1 MGRAF
6 EYRKAKKMARW
17 GKMAVTFTRIG
28 KEISMAVKSGGP
40 NPETNT
46 RLRLAI
52 QNAKVANMPKDNVDR
67 AIKKASSKED
77 KDFDEILYEGFGPHG
92 VAFLVETATD
102 NTNRTVANVRSHFNK
117 CGGALGNSGSVE
129 FLFDHKAFFTIDIS
143 GRDIEE
149 VELELIDAGLEEIG
163 NEEGESYVQV
173 GFTDFGKMQQTLDS
187 LNIPIL
193 SSEKERIPMTY
204 KEDLSEEQRA
214 DIEKLIERLEED
226 EDVQAV
232 FHNMSDI

>member
-28 KEISMAVKSGGP
+28 KEIVMAVKSGGADP
-40 NPETNT
+40 DTNT
-46 RLRLAI
+46 RLRIAI
-52 QNAKVANMPKDNVDR
+52 QNAKAANMPKDNVER
-67 AIKKASSKED
+67 AIKKAMGKDE
-77 KDFDEILYEGFGPHG
+77 KDFDELLYEGFGPHG

-117 CGGALGNSGSVE
+117 CGGTLGNSGSVE
-129 FLFDHKAFFTIDIS
+129 FLFEHKALFTIDIS

-149 VELELIDAGLEEIG
+149 LELVLIDFGLEEIG
-163 NEEGESYVQV
+163 TEEGETYVQV
-173 GFTDFGKMQQTLDS
+173 AFVDFGKMQQALDQM
-187 LNIPIL
+187 NITIITA
-193 SSEKERIPMTY
+193 EKERIPMSY
-204 KEDLSEEQRA
+204 KEDLTEEQKA

-232 FHNMSDI
+232 FHTMREE

>member
-40 NPETNT
+40 NPDTNT

>member
-28 KEISMAVKSGGP
+28 KEIVMAVKGGGP
-40 NPETNT
+40 DPDTNT
-46 RLRLAI
+46 RLRIAI
-52 QNAKVANMPKDNVDR
+52 QNAKAANMPKDNVER
-67 AIKKASSKED
+67 AIKKAMGKDE

-117 CGGALGNSGSVE
+117 CGGTLGNSGSVE
-129 FLFDHKAFFTIDIS
+129 FLFEHKALFTIDIT
-143 GRDIEE
+143 GRDLEE
-149 VELELIDAGLEEIG
+149 LELELIDFGLEEIG
-163 NEEGESYVQV
+163 TEEGETYVQV
-173 GFTDFGKMQQTLDS
+173 AFVDFGKMQQALDE
-187 LNIPIL
+187 LKIPIITA
-193 SSEKERIPMTY
+193 EKERVPMSY
-204 KEDLSEEQRA
+204 KDGLTDEQKA

-232 FHNMSDI
+232 FHNMSEE

>member
-129 FLFDHKAFFTIDIS
+129 FLFEHKAFFTIDIS
-143 GRDIEE
+143 ERDIEE

>member
-40 NPETNT
+40 NPDTNT

-204 KEDLSEEQRA
+204 KEDLSEDQRA

-232 FHNMSDI
+232 FHNMSDT

>member
-129 FLFDHKAFFTIDIS
+129 FLFEHKAFFTIDIS

-204 KEDLSEEQRA
+204 KEDLNEEQRA

>member
-129 FLFDHKAFFTIDIS
+129 FLFEHKAFFTIDIS

>member
-40 NPETNT
+40 NPDTNT

-67 AIKKASSKED
+67 AIKKASSKEE

-92 VAFLVETATD
+92 IAFLVETATD

-129 FLFDHKAFFTIDIS
+129 FLFEHKAFFTIDIS
-143 GRDIEE
+143 GKDIED
-149 VELELIDAGLEEIG
+149 VELELIDAGLEDIG
-163 NEEGESYVQV
+163 NEEGETYVQV

-204 KEDLSEEQRA
+204 KEDLSEDQRA

-232 FHNMSDI
+232 FHNMSDT

>member
-40 NPETNT
+40 NPDTNT

-67 AIKKASSKED
+67 AIKKASSKEE

-129 FLFDHKAFFTIDIS
+129 ILFEHKAFFTIDIT

-163 NEEGESYVQV
+163 NEEGETYIQV

>member
-40 NPETNT
+40 NPDTNT

-117 CGGALGNSGSVE
+117 CCGALGNSGSVE
-129 FLFDHKAFFTIDIS
+129 FLYDHKAFFTIDIS

>member
-40 NPETNT
+40 NPDTNT

-67 AIKKASSKED
+67 AIKKASSKEE

-92 VAFLVETATD
+92 IAFLVETATD

-129 FLFDHKAFFTIDIS
+129 FLFEHKAFFTIDIS
-143 GRDIEE
+143 GKDIED
-149 VELELIDAGLEEIG
+149 VELELIDAGLEDIG
-163 NEEGESYVQV
+163 NEEGETYVQV

-232 FHNMSDI
+232 FHNMSDT

>member
-1 MGRAF
+1 
-6 EYRKAKKMARW
+6 
-17 GKMAVTFTRIG
+17 
-28 KEISMAVKSGGP
+28 MAVKSGGP
-40 NPETNT
+40 NPDTNT

>member
-40 NPETNT
+40 NPDTNT

-67 AIKKASSKED
+67 AIKKASSKDD

-129 FLFDHKAFFTIDIS
+129 FLFEHKAFFTIDIS

>member
-1 MGRAF
+1 MLL
-6 EYRKAKKMARW
+6 
-17 GKMAVTFTRIG
+17 I
-28 KEISMAVKSGGP
+28 
-40 NPETNT
+40 
-46 RLRLAI
+46 I

-129 FLFDHKAFFTIDIS
+129 FLFEHKAFFTIDIS

>member
-40 NPETNT
+40 NPDTNT

-67 AIKKASSKED
+67 AIKKASSKEE

-129 FLFDHKAFFTIDIS
+129 FLFEHKAFFTIDIT

-163 NEEGESYVQV
+163 NEEGETYIQV

>member
-40 NPETNT
+40 NPDTNT

-129 FLFDHKAFFTIDIS
+129 FLFEHKAFFTIDIS

>member
-40 NPETNT
+40 NPDTNT

-67 AIKKASSKED
+67 AIKKASSKEE

-92 VAFLVETATD
+92 IAFLVETATD

-129 FLFDHKAFFTIDIS
+129 FLFEHKAFFTIDIT

-149 VELELIDAGLEEIG
+149 VELDLIDAGLEEIG
-163 NEEGESYVQV
+163 NEDGETYIQV

-204 KEDLSEEQRA
+204 KEDLSEDQRA

-232 FHNMSDI
+232 FHNMSDT

>member
-40 NPETNT
+40 NPDTNT

-67 AIKKASSKED
+67 AIKKASSKEE

-92 VAFLVETATD
+92 IAFLVETATD

-163 NEEGESYVQV
+163 NEEGETYVQV

-204 KEDLSEEQRA
+204 KEDLSGEQRA

>member
-40 NPETNT
+40 NPDTNT

-117 CGGALGNSGSVE
+117 CGGTLGNSGSVE

>member
-40 NPETNT
+40 NPDTNT

-67 AIKKASSKED
+67 AIKKASSKEE

-92 VAFLVETATD
+92 IAFLVETATD

-129 FLFDHKAFFTIDIS
+129 FLFEHKAFFTIDIT

-149 VELELIDAGLEEIG
+149 VELDLIDAGLEEIG